1 VNHWRS
7 YYDWMREGVSYP
19 LLERGFDWIE
29 ANWPVDEGDT
39 VLSWGDARIG
49 NMMFDGFVPVAVFD
63 WEMVGV
69 GPRGLDVGWMVFLHQ
84 FFEGLAHEFDLPG
97 LPDVMVPTDVVARYE
112 KASGVRL
119 DDLYFY
125 EVWAAL
131 RHGVVM
137 ARVNARRVH
146 FGEAEPPAAPDDA
159 VMHRKRLAEM
169 LESPTA

>member
-1 VNHWRS
+1 
-7 YYDWMREGVSYP
+7 
-19 LLERGFDWIE
+19 
-29 ANWPVDEGDT
+29 
-39 VLSWGDARIG
+39 
-49 NMMFDGFVPVAVFD
+49 
-63 WEMVGV
+63 
-69 GPRGLDVGWMVFLHQ
+69 
-84 FFEGLAHEFDLPG
+84 
-97 LPDVMVPTDVVARYE
+97 
-112 KASGVRL
+112 VRL